1 VIREFAAA
9 MLILFPPGLACAANQ
24 SQDLAAAPSKTQS
37 APPVT
42 PAAAPPKAPKPK
54 PKRVWTDENLG
65 EAGGTISVVGDP
77 QSASKDQGAQRP
89 QGKPNSGKSPDGAVD
104 SRTLAV
110 VRQQLQRL
118 QSNLDQVDRQ
128 LAQLKG
134 FSKGDAKNAGG
145 LQKDTWQ
152 YNSSSVEDQLRH
164 LQEKKANLQTAIDN
178 LLDAARRSGIE
189 PGQLR

>member
-9 MLILFPPGLACAANQ
+9 LLTLFPSGLVCAANKSRDQ
-24 SQDLAAAPSKTQS
+24 APTPSQTQS

-42 PAAAPPKAPKPK
+42 PTAAPPKAPKPK

-65 EAGGTISVVGDP
+65 EAGGTISVVGDA
-77 QSASKDQGAQRP
+77 QSAPKGQAAQRP
-89 QGKPNSGKSPDGAVD
+89 QATSAPGKAPDGVVD
-104 SRTLAV
+104 ARTLAV

-134 FSKGDAKNAGG
+134 FSKGDTKNAGG

-152 YNSSSVEDQLRH
+152 YNSSSVEEQIRH
-164 LQEKKANLQTAIDN
+164 LQEKKANLQTAIDD
-178 LLDAARRSGIE
+178 LLDAARRIGIE

>member
-1 VIREFAAA
+1 MIRAFAAA
-9 MLILFPPGLACAANQ
+9 MLIFFPSGLACAASK
-24 SQDLAAAPSKTQS
+24 SQDQPAAPSQTQS

-54 PKRVWTDENLG
+54 PKKVWTDENLG
-65 EAGGTISVVGDP
+65 ETGGTISVVGDA
-77 QSASKDQGAQRP
+77 QSASKGQDAQWLQATSAP
-89 QGKPNSGKSPDGAVD
+89 GKAPDGAVD
-104 SRTLAV
+104 ARTLAV

-152 YNSSSVEDQLRH
+152 YNSSSVEEQLRH